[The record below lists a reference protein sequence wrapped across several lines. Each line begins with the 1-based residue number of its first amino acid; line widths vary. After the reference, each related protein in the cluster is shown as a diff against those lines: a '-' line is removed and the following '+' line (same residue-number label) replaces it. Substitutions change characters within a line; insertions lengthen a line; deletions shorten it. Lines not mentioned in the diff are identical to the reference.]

1 MPRGYLTKLV
11 TLIVPD
17 AKAEREARLSES
29 MFMMTIVINTA
40 QADMTVGWR
49 APAED
54 APGLIGCSRYLG
66 AKCRSGWRVA
76 AALFSYSARCPS
88 ACSGTA
94 RQGQT
99 TPAAALS
106 RSPPS
111 ASSTTTTSSS
121 SSSPSSYA
129 TMRGP
134 PSAPTASLAASTL
147 IAFPACRRGD
157 GGQRQDQGC
166 TGR

>member
-1 MPRGYLTKLV
+1 MPGGYLTKLV

-29 MFMMTIVINTA
+29 IFMMTIVVVINTA
-40 QADMTVGWR
+40 QADLTVGRR

-54 APGLIGCSRYLG
+54 APGLMSCSGYLR

-76 AALFSYSARCPS
+76 AALFSHSAKCPS
-88 ACSGTA
+88 GCSGTA

-99 TPAAALS
+99 TPAAAAA
-106 RSPPS
+106 P
-111 ASSTTTTSSS
+111 AST
-121 SSSPSSYA
+121 A

-147 IAFPACRRGD
+147 IAFSACRRGD